1 MGFGTIF
8 KADAIVPDGQRNF
21 WTEYILRFS
30 RMKAKEREKR
40 GEFRTLKRRR
50 AGDGLFR

>member
-8 KADAIVPDGQRNF
+8 KADAIVPDGQGNF

-30 RMKAKEREKR
+30 RMKAKEREKKGR
-40 GEFRTLKRRR
+40 ISQLKVPESV
-50 AGDGLFR
+50 

>member
-8 KADAIVPDGQRNF
+8 KADAIVPDGQGNF
-21 WTEYILRFS
+21 WIEYILRFS

-40 GEFRTLKRRR
+40 GEFRTLKRRK
-50 AGDGLFR
+50 ACDGLFW

>member
-8 KADAIVPDGQRNF
+8 KADAIVPDGQGNF

-50 AGDGLFR
+50 ACDGLFR

>member
-8 KADAIVPDGQRNF
+8 KADAIVPDGQGNF

-30 RMKAKEREKR
+30 RMKAREQKIPEKGLAEDR
-40 GEFRTLKRRR
+40 G
-50 AGDGLFR
+50 GMVQ

>member
-8 KADAIVPDGQRNF
+8 KADAIVPDGQGNF

-30 RMKAKEREKR
+30 RMKAKEREKKER
-40 GEFRTLKRRR
+40 ISQLK
-50 AGDGLFR
+50 APESV